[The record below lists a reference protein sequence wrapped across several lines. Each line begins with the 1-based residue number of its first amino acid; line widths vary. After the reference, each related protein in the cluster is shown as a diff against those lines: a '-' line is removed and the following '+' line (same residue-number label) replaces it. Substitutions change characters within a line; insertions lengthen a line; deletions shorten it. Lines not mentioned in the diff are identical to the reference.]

1 MILGNVFSPKGINLN
16 LQSKDKDELFEEMIE
31 CHVAVQP
38 GIDRAQVLA
47 AIKERESKMSTG
59 IMHGIAIPHGRC
71 ACVDGIIGAV
81 GISRQGVDYQSLD
94 GAPVRLVFMFVCG
107 ENEAESH
114 LEVLKELASVL
125 QEPSFSKSMMEKTS
139 AEDVYQMLKSF

>member
-1 MILGNVFSPKGINLN
+1 MILSNVFSPKGINLN

-31 CHVAVQP
+31 CLVAVQP

-71 ACVDGIIGAV
+71 ACVDGVIGAV

>member
-1 MILGNVFSPKGINLN
+1 M
-16 LQSKDKDELFEEMIE
+16 
-31 CHVAVQP
+31 
-38 GIDRAQVLA
+38 
-47 AIKERESKMSTG
+47 
-59 IMHGIAIPHGRC
+59 
-71 ACVDGIIGAV
+71 DGIIGAV